1 MEDIKAAVLVSS
13 PIEINANILCFQRKD
28 HKILAEKERR
38 DYMKSDSIDLHAEDC
53 SDLMWFDSDMSQFDP
68 ESMDTF
74 MEYEDEDYFP
84 WLPAHFC
91 Q

>member
-1 MEDIKAAVLVSS
+1 
-13 PIEINANILCFQRKD
+13 
-28 HKILAEKERR
+28 
-38 DYMKSDSIDLHAEDC
+38 MKSDSIDLHAEDC

-68 ESMDTF
+68 ESMDAF